1 MSRMQRRRGSEA
13 GGPSFDTVAQYPG
26 QHLQSWGHHPVSE
39 SESKTRAGE
48 RMELP
53 GAPQRVNSRIR
64 NEIRGLQTSRPPAPC
79 RSYHSAPPAVGKTAS
94 FVRTFDKPYWEPDH
108 AWL

>member
-1 MSRMQRRRGSEA
+1 M
-13 GGPSFDTVAQYPG
+13 TLVAQCPR

-39 SESKTRAGE
+39 SESKAWAGE

-64 NEIRGLQTSRPPAPC
+64 NQIQGPPDLQPHAVFYLRAQPAL
-79 RSYHSAPPAVGKTAS
+79 GKTALFLS
-94 FVRTFDKPYWEPDH
+94 TFDKRYWEPDH
-108 AWL
+108 AQP